1 VGRRLRCRAWRP
13 SNDDTRRYDN
23 GDAGRGVA
31 GDKYA
36 NDAHRTLSV
45 LRSTYTENK
54 RSRAKENYMTIEDV
68 IRRIGEIGI
77 VPVVRAATVED
88 ATRAVEAICAGGIP
102 ILEIT
107 MTVPNATS
115 VIRHVVREH
124 GNTALIGAGTV
135 TTGEQAEQCIRAG
148 AEFIVSPG
156 LSTHVLAVA
165 QACAKLAIP
174 GALTPTELMHAQ
186 DNGAKLIKIFP
197 CGNVGGPKYLQ
208 SLKAPFPNAALIP
221 TGGVNASNAADYIAA
236 GAFALGVGGDLVN
249 AAALRAGNL
258 AKITQAAR
266 ELMQAVQGAREPA
279 LEKTSPL

>member
-1 VGRRLRCRAWRP
+1 M
-13 SNDDTRRYDN
+13 N
-23 GDAGRGVA
+23 
-31 GDKYA
+31 
-36 NDAHRTLSV
+36 
-45 LRSTYTENK
+45 
-54 RSRAKENYMTIEDV
+54 IEDV

-124 GNTALIGAGTV
+124 GSAALIGAGTV
-135 TTGEQAEQCIRAG
+135 TSAEQAEQCIRAG
-148 AEFIVSPG
+148 AEFLVSPG
-156 LSTHVLAVA
+156 LSVQVLAVA

-197 CGNVGGPKYLQ
+197 CGNVGGAKYLQ
-208 SLKAPFPNAALIP
+208 SLKGPFPNAALIP

-249 AAALRAGNL
+249 PAALRDGNL

-266 ELMQAVQGAREPA
+266 ELVHAVHAAREQT
-279 LEKTSPL
+279 LERATPLH

>member
-1 VGRRLRCRAWRP
+1 
-13 SNDDTRRYDN
+13 
-23 GDAGRGVA
+23 
-31 GDKYA
+31 
-36 NDAHRTLSV
+36 
-45 LRSTYTENK
+45 
-54 RSRAKENYMTIEDV
+54 MTIEDV

-77 VPVVRAATVED
+77 VPVVRAASVED

-107 MTVPNATS
+107 MTVPNAIS

-124 GNTALIGAGTV
+124 GSAALIGAGTV

-148 AEFIVSPG
+148 AEFLVSPG

-197 CGNVGGPKYLQ
+197 CGNVGGAKYLQ
-208 SLKAPFPNAALIP
+208 SLRGPFPHATLIP
-221 TGGVNASNAADYIAA
+221 TGGVSVSNAADYIAA

-249 AAALRAGNL
+249 AAALRDGNL
-258 AKITQAAR
+258 AKITQAAQ
-266 ELMQAVQGAREPA
+266 ELVQTVQAARRLA
-279 LEKTSPL
+279 LEQASALR